1 MIEAPDGGAGGGW
14 LVHTVAFYLGQ
25 WRQVQITGTR
35 SGGHHRSITMSC
47 PLPATRLFI
56 LPYHTTRLVSYLGSI
71 GSSLCVCGCWLVPQW
86 KIRGIR
92 LVQSSKDENLSGPYV
107 Y

>member
-56 LPYHTTRLVSYLGSI
+56 LPYHTIPPGLLVIWVL
-71 GSSLCVCGCWLVPQW
+71 LVVAFVFVDV
-86 KIRGIR
+86 G
-92 LVQSSKDENLSGPYV
+92 
-107 Y
+107 